1 MQLTGSPVLANNL
14 AENTSAVWLG
24 TITHSLSSSPP
35 VKSSELLL
43 LIHFPIVQTI
53 FKPSLLFPNIVV
65 YTFLFLK
72 RWPVFSFT
80 EKRKGTPTAWDHH
93 TYRLN
98 VPPPPPFF
106 CLMPRKK
113 SCLIFG
119 AAVLFI
125 WIPAHL
131 PSEIPV
137 PPTVLQPCCFF
148 LTSFKYTWMTLSQKT
163 KHSVETTAI
172 TQLLPCLFLFTS
184 QFLESGV
191 HTPCLCSLV
200 TPLPSVRLPAPAPSV
215 CLIPSRQVSQ

>member
-1 MQLTGSPVLANNL
+1 MACLFLHREKKRDS
-14 AENTSAVWLG
+14 
-24 TITHSLSSSPP
+24 HSLGPP
-35 VKSSELLL
+35 HL
-43 LIHFPIVQTI
+43 QT
-53 FKPSLLFPNIVV
+53 KC
-65 YTFLFLK
+65 T
-72 RWPVFSFT
+72 
-80 EKRKGTPTAWDHH
+80 
-93 TYRLN
+93 
-98 VPPPPPFF
+98 PPPPFF

-125 WIPAHL
+125 WLPAHL

-137 PPTVLQPCCFF
+137 PLAMLQPCCFF

-163 KHSVETTAI
+163 KHSVEATAI

-200 TPLPSVRLPAPAPSV
+200 TPLPSGSQPQPQPSG
-215 CLIPSRQVSQ
+215 SQPQPQASA